1 MLPTYNVVIL
11 GPSGSG
17 KTVFL
22 ASMYHKLSTQGESG
36 FFLAVDN
43 AERTILNQIYTEVAT
58 EETWPEPTQLGNIS
72 NWTFTCKIQTPKG
85 TYSACQFQYTDY
97 AGEILTD
104 HKDDPTYI
112 EKFNETIKNADVLL
126 GLIDGSRLLSY
137 IKNERSGIR
146 WVVRDLANVLDL
158 MQNTDKSIHFIISKW
173 DLIEGEYTLEE
184 VRNHL
189 RKIEAFHNII
199 NNRSNNSDINN
210 ENNRNDDNKGVVRL
224 IPVSSVGKGFAE
236 QQSDGSMRKT
246 GKLPKPYNIEL
257 PIACILPD
265 KLKEQLKKII
275 NEENKKSQEPIEEV
289 KANLTLWDKLK
300 KYFGTTAKTIL
311 ETVAP
316 KLPPQFQFSKEI
328 LTDIINFIDQ
338 ELQTSVDNKEAAA
351 KERTEQL
358 KAKKAEALVKI
369 ESERT
374 ALDYSISCFLLLV
387 NKLEY
392 EHPYSK
398 LTN

>member
-1 MLPTYNVVIL
+1 MLPIYNVVIL

-22 ASMYHKLSTQGESG
+22 GSMYHKLSTQGESG
-36 FFLAVDN
+36 FFLAVDD
-43 AERTILNQIYTEVAT
+43 AQRIILNQIYTEVAT
-58 EETWPEPTQLGNIS
+58 DETWPEPTQIVDIS
-72 NWTFTCKIQTPKG
+72 NLKFTCKIQTPKG
-85 TYSACQFQYTDY
+85 IYSACQFQYTDY
-97 AGEILTD
+97 SGEILTD
-104 HKDDPTYI
+104 RKDDTTYI

-126 GLIDGSRLLSY
+126 GLIDGSKLLSY
-137 IKNERSGIR
+137 IKGENSARK
-146 WVVRDLANVLDL
+146 WVIKELGNVLSL

-189 RKIEAFHNII
+189 LEIDQFRNII
-199 NNRSNNSDINN
+199 MTRSNNSDINN
-210 ENNRNDDNKGVVRL
+210 ENHRNDHGKGVVRL

-236 QQSDGSMRKT
+236 QQTDGSMKKT

-265 KLKEQLKKII
+265 KLKEELRKMI
-275 NEENKKSQEPIEEV
+275 NEENKKSQEQIQEV

-311 ETVAP
+311 EKVAP

-328 LTDIINFIDQ
+328 LTDIIDFIDQ
-338 ELQTSVDNKEAAA
+338 DLQTSVYNKETAA

-369 ESERT
+369 ENEKT
-374 ALDYSISCFLLLV
+374 ALEYSTRCFLLLV

>member
-1 MLPTYNVVIL
+1 MLPIYNVVIL

-22 ASMYHKLSTQGESG
+22 GSMYHKLSTQGESG
-36 FFLAVDN
+36 FFLAVDD
-43 AERTILNQIYTEVAT
+43 AQRKILNQIYTEVAT

-104 HKDDPTYI
+104 HKDDTTYI

-137 IKNERSGIR
+137 IKGEQSGTK
-146 WVVRDLANVLDL
+146 WVVKDLANVLNL

-173 DLIEGEYTLEE
+173 DLIEGKYTLEE

-189 RKIEAFHNII
+189 LEIDQFRNII
-199 NNRSNNSDINN
+199 MTRSNNSDINN
-210 ENNRNDDNKGVVRL
+210 ENNRNDHNKGVVRL

-265 KLKEQLKKII
+265 KLKEELKKMI
-275 NEENKKSQEPIEEV
+275 NEEKKKSQEQVKEV

-311 ETVAP
+311 ETIAP
-316 KLPPQFQFSKEI
+316 KLPSQFQFSKEI
-328 LTDIINFIDQ
+328 LTDIIDFIDQ
-338 ELQTSVDNKEAAA
+338 ELQTSVYNKEAAA

-369 ESERT
+369 ESEKT
-374 ALDYSISCFLLLV
+374 ALEYSIRCFLLLV

-392 EHPYSK
+392 EHTYSK